1 MILFYSKNISE
12 ENRVL
17 SETESNHCIFSLRK
31 KINDKIFIT
40 EGKGEIYSGIISEI
54 KNNRVIYKN
63 LSIQETE
70 KRKINIHIAIAPTK
84 NKTRFEWFLE
94 KSTEIG
100 IDSISPLICENSE
113 RKNINIE
120 RCEKI
125 LISAMKQSKSSIL
138 PKLNALISFRE
149 CIDKFKKNGYIAHC
163 QNSKKQDFKHIL
175 NASKRIQTMTIFI
188 GPEGDFSKKEITF
201 AENTGIIP
209 INLSNKRLRTETAGI
224 VACNMIN
231 FVL

>member
-12 ENRVL
+12 ENCVL
-17 SETESNHCIFSLRK
+17 SETESKHCIFSLRK
-31 KINDKIFIT
+31 KINDTIFIT

-54 KNNRVIYKN
+54 KNNRVLYKN

-70 KRKINIHIAIAPTK
+70 KRKINIHVAIAPTK
-84 NKTRFEWFLE
+84 NKARFEWFLE

-100 IDSISPLICENSE
+100 IDNISPLICENSE

-138 PKLNALISFRE
+138 PKLNTLISFRK
-149 CIDKFKKNGYIAHC
+149 CIDRCKKKRVYRTL
-163 QNSKKQDFKHIL
+163 SK
-175 NASKRIQTMTIFI
+175 
-188 GPEGDFSKKEITF
+188 
-201 AENTGIIP
+201 
-209 INLSNKRLRTETAGI
+209 
-224 VACNMIN
+224 
-231 FVL
+231 